1 MLRMRT
7 IPIEYH
13 TKGPET
19 IPCPFKDSKIPT
31 NKREMNIN

>member
-1 MLRMRT
+1 MLRSST
-7 IPIEYH
+7 IPIEYQ
-13 TKGPET
+13 TKAPDT